1 MEKRPAWRRVWSS
14 AWIKV
19 SVSGGPIHDPHE
31 PVFQLLIRPGACDD
45 ESWTVYRLGARPHND
60 GKIEFRKWNREV
72 DKERCRERG
81 TRPAPKEWEA
91 TVTERH
97 FPVSGQWVRA
107 VEHAVKD
114 GSDRPFHAVLTHEKT
129 EGGAY

>member
-1 MEKRPAWRRVWSS
+1 VRSIRRD
-14 AWIKV
+14 AA
-19 SVSGGPIHDPHE
+19 SVNQAS
-31 PVFQLLIRPGACDD
+31 
-45 ESWTVYRLGARPHND
+45 T
-60 GKIEFRKWNREV
+60 
-72 DKERCRERG
+72 
-81 TRPAPKEWEA
+81 KEWEA